1 MVDVSHINKSFV
13 YRMKKY
19 FERRVE
25 AFEEYLR
32 LMDSDEKELVEATR
46 EDVASEIMAAYKKLK
61 VDMIAMRAETD
72 G

>member
-1 MVDVSHINKSFV
+1 
-13 YRMKKY
+13 MKKY